1 MNTITSIYAR
11 QSIELQVGIDRQ
23 LIRSRALAAQRGWTV
38 AGEYVDNDTSAT
50 KERGPNSAWVQMLT
64 DAAAREF
71 THVIAVDLDRLLGS
85 QRDLLTLLDSG
96 LKVVTVDGELD
107 LSTADG
113 EFRASIMA
121 SVARFEV
128 RRKTERA
135 RRAGDHR
142 AALGI
147 PQSGKRPYGYQA
159 DMTTL
164 YEPEARWLRY
174 IISRFDQGASV
185 YAVTRDLIAMGSRT
199 AAGREWSTRTV
210 KGVALRPR
218 NAGLM
223 VRYGEVFGPS
233 IIEPAVP
240 VEQWQR
246 VRDAFTQHGS
256 TLGVGAPESWLS
268 RLILCGVCG
277 SPMRRIMQKSG
288 RVVPG
293 AKRRTYRCMVSLDR
307 VHPHDREHCVISA
320 HIVEELVDEFCCD
333 IDLEEESRAA
343 GRYLTWR
350 NLTFDE
356 RRAIVRRSLFIW
368 VELGGRG
375 PGRVNI
381 VPIPMVEP
389 V

>member
-1 MNTITSIYAR
+1 MNSTAIYVR
-11 QSIELQVGIDRQ
+11 QSVYLPEGIDRQ

-38 AGEYVDNDTSAT
+38 AGEYLDNDTSAS
-50 KERGPNSAWVQMLT
+50 KARGPNSAWAHMLS
-64 DAAAREF
+64 DASAGAF
-71 THVIAVDLDRLLGS
+71 THVIAVDLDRLLRS

-128 RRKTERA
+128 RRKAERA

-147 PQSGKRPYGYQA
+147 PQSGKRPFGYNA
-159 DMTTL
+159 DMVTL

-174 IISRFDQGASV
+174 IITRFDEGASV
-185 YAVTRDLIAMGSRT
+185 TTVTRALIALGSRT
-199 AAGREWSTRTV
+199 ALGREWSTKTV

-223 VRYGEVFGPS
+223 VRHGEVVGAS
-233 IIEPAVP
+233 IIEAAVP

-246 VRDAFTQHGS
+246 VRDAFALHGS
-256 TLGVGAPESWLS
+256 TLGIGSPESWLS

-288 RVVPG
+288 RMVPG
-293 AKRRTYRCMVSLDR
+293 AKRRTYRCTVTLDR
-307 VHPHDREHCVISA
+307 VHPHVGEHCVISA
-320 HIVEELVDEFCCD
+320 HIVEEAVDEFCCD
-333 IDLEEESRAA
+333 IDLVEESRAA

-350 NLTFDE
+350 NLTHE
-356 RRAIVRRSLFIW
+356 EKRAIVSRSLCVW
-368 VELGGRG
+368 VDLGGRG
-375 PGRVNI
+375 ATRVHI
-381 VPIPMVEP
+381 APISSVGSN
-389 V
+389 

>member
-1 MNTITSIYAR
+1 
-11 QSIELQVGIDRQ
+11 
-23 LIRSRALAAQRGWTV
+23 
-38 AGEYVDNDTSAT
+38 
-50 KERGPNSAWVQMLT
+50 MLS
-64 DAAAREF
+64 DAAAGEF
-71 THVIAVDLDRLLGS
+71 THVIAVDLDRLLRS

-147 PQSGKRPYGYQA
+147 PQGGKRPYGYNA
-159 DMTTL
+159 DLVTL

-174 IISRFDQGASV
+174 IIDRLDAGVSLN
-185 YAVTRDLIAMGSRT
+185 AVTRELIA
-199 AAGREWSTRTV
+199 AGGLTVRGNEWSVGTV
-210 KGVALRPR
+210 KSVALRPR

-223 VRYGEVFGPS
+223 VRYGQVFGPS
-233 IIEPAVP
+233 TIEAAVP

-246 VRDAFTQHGS
+246 VRDAFDAHPKKG
-256 TLGVGAPESWLS
+256 GVGVPESWMS
-268 RLILCGVCG
+268 RLFLCGVCG
-277 SPMRRIMQKSG
+277 RPMRRISQHAGGK
-288 RVVPG
+288 VPG
-293 AKRRTYRCMVSLDR
+293 AKVRTYRCTASIDR
-307 VHPHDREHCVISA
+307 IHKTDRLHCVIAA
-320 HIVEELVDEFCCD
+320 HIVEEIVDEFCQD
-333 IDLEEESRAA
+333 VSLTEESRLA
-343 GRYLTWR
+343 GRFLTWP

-356 RRAIVRRSLFIW
+356 KRSIVGKSLCVW

-375 PGRVNI
+375 ERRVKI
-381 VPIPMVEP
+381 VRVP
-389 V
+389 VSTDD